1 VSGPTHHLGGNV
13 VGGAK
18 PGRVLGL
25 VPGLLEEICIRFLSP
40 AARAPL
46 ELEQV
51 VVLVELDHVRKRL
64 LDGEARLPGQ
74 LWSTKRVRKPG

>member
-1 VSGPTHHLGGNV
+1 MSSCPHHLGRNV

-18 PGRVLGL
+18 PGCVLGL
-25 VPGLLEEICIRFLSP
+25 VPGLLEEVCVRFLST

-74 LWSTKRVRKPG
+74 L